1 MLRCA
6 GGVEWLNAFYI
17 LRWMSWQI
25 LLTAYTQP
33 HLKSSPAWSKE
44 VKVAGHV
51 FHFLFLDI
59 NHLQVQ
65 RDTKDKLKYDCWKYR
80 EKCMYSLC
88 VCDNKTVLQLSRGSV
103 ILTTNET
110 GDLISR
116 CLPVWLMSS
125 WCDGEQN
132 MEAGDLKW
140 SDFVM
145 ALRPHLLIRWKEE
158 PLNEQVSGKYKLHIH
173 IRDYSLFLNEHWTA
187 ADWIELNV
195 KCRIKKRE
203 TSFSL
208 IY

>member
-1 MLRCA
+1 MTIRL
-6 GGVEWLNAFYI
+6 GVLVVLLHSEWLNAFYI

-51 FHFLFLDI
+51 FYFLFLDI

-65 RDTKDKLKYDCWKYR
+65 RDTKDKLKYDCCKYR

-132 MEAGDLKW
+132 MKTELPPV
-140 SDFVM
+140 SS
-145 ALRPHLLIRWKEE
+145 
-158 PLNEQVSGKYKLHIH
+158 PLNDGSWWSQMKRLCNGFPS
-173 IRDYSLFLNEHWTA
+173 SLTHQM
-187 ADWIELNV
+187 
-195 KCRIKKRE
+195 KRRA
-203 TSFSL
+203 SQWAGVR
-208 IY
+208 